1 MRSRV
6 AVPAACL
13 ALAFAAAP
21 SARAQSD
28 DGGASQWSVFVR
40 GTLSGNSGKSDP
52 DGYQI
57 YSGLA
62 VDAAL
67 QRSLVH
73 RLAVELSVRT
83 ESREVEGPEA
93 PGLEHRLG
101 SLEMLP
107 VNLLVVW
114 RPLAEGHAILQ
125 PYVGGG
131 LNTTIIWEK
140 SGLLDSTDPP
150 ANFSAAVTLGAE
162 ITLSPRVVLSLDAKW
177 HKMKVDLKGYADPA
191 PSVTLDPLALGLGLG
206 VAF

>member
-1 MRSRV
+1 MRWPV
-6 AVPAACL
+6 FVPVVCL
-13 ALAFAAAP
+13 ALAVAPPVRAQAASPGAAP
-21 SARAQSD
+21 
-28 DGGASQWSVFVR
+28 WSLFVR

-52 DGYQI
+52 EGYDI

-62 VDAAL
+62 FDAAL
-67 QRSLVH
+67 QRSLAH
-73 RLAVELSVRT
+73 RLALELSMRT
-83 ESREVEGPEA
+83 ESREVEGPEG

-114 RPLAEGHAILQ
+114 RPLAEGPAILQ

-131 LNTTIIWEK
+131 LNATIIWEK

-150 ANFSAAVTLGAE
+150 SSFSPAVTLGAE

-177 HKMKVDLKGYADPA
+177 HKMKVELKGYADPVPA
-191 PSVTLDPLALGLGLG
+191 VTLDPLALGLGLG
-206 VAF
+206 VGL